1 MESIVN
7 ILDVA
12 GSRTRVDSGLRSGS
26 LSSGRYRA
34 GSAFDKSLY
43 EAEKSLAA
51 AEVRPEETRKLSLKG
66 LAEEITQSL
75 SGFNS
80 LRFGMDRE
88 LKQVVVSV
96 VDQGT
101 ENVIRQLPG
110 ERMVDLVKQMR
121 DLEGM
126 LFGSAV

>member
-7 ILDVA
+7 TLDVG
-12 GSRTRVDSGLRSGS
+12 GSRDRVESRLRSAS
-26 LSSGRYRA
+26 VTPGRYRT
-34 GSAFDKSLY
+34 SSVFDNSLY

-101 ENVIRQLPG
+101 ENIIRQLPG